1 MKKSVIRWTIA
12 LILMTFLVLPIGGGN
27 YASLTV
33 TWEVPEVFNVSGYV
47 QNTTGSAIPGA
58 LVVNNLSATSNITNA
73 TGYYILYGLCN
84 RTYLFTANK
93 TGYVTNST
101 EATIS
106 GTDLTNVNIT
116 LSEIVGAPNI
126 TTWWNDYTKDNLTS
140 FVVGYAEEANR
151 TIFFN
156 VSADQIIDYWVWYKD
171 DVLVQNSS
179 SDNYTATWDSGGSYT
194 IKVYGINVNGQTST
208 LVWNI
213 KIQSTFYELELLS
226 LEAQEMLGT
235 TVLFG
240 ILVALALLFLVIA
253 IFGIGYEHYFDV
265 LSAFISPT
273 ILMLLGYQ
281 CYASE
286 ALQEFEFLGLLLVV
300 IAVIIYIFGVVLI
313 IDVAVNQFNYGEDET
328 TRDADYEYK

>member
-12 LILMTFLVLPIGGGN
+12 LILMTFLVLPIGGNN

-47 QNTTGSAIPGA
+47 RNTTGSAIPGA

-101 EATIS
+101 EATIN
-106 GTDLTNVNIT
+106 GVNLTNVNIT

-156 VSADQIIDYWVWYKD
+156 VSADQSIDYWVWYKD

-179 SDNYTATWDSGGSYT
+179 SDNYTATWDFGGSYT
-194 IKVYGINVNGQTST
+194 IKVYGINVNGETDT
-208 LVWNI
+208 LTWNI
-213 KIQSTFYELELLS
+213 KIQNTLYEQNLLLLE
-226 LEAQEMLGT
+226 ENEMIGT

-240 ILVALALLFLVIA
+240 ILVALALLFLVFA

-281 CYASE
+281 CYVSE
-286 ALQEFEFLGLLLVV
+286 ALQQFEFLGFLL
-300 IAVIIYIFGVVLI
+300 IIISVIIYIYGIILI
-313 IDVAVNQFNYGEDET
+313 ISIAMNEFDYGSDET
-328 TRDADYEYK
+328 DRSPDYEYK